1 MHARIR
7 PMTAGDVSWAA
18 RLSAR
23 RRAEHAAD
31 SPVSWRPAPRVRGQ
45 HAAFLAG
52 QITNPL
58 NVALRAN
65 DGFIIG
71 QRRGSE
77 MFVDDFVVG
86 RPEQWVTDGSALL
99 LYAHAELASRGA
111 DTVRVVTAAA
121 DRAKVRMLTRAGL
134 RTAENWWVLPVDD
147 AAGIPV
153 LGPVEADGVRGV
165 VAAAPPVYDPGG
177 AVFTASVVS
186 GDLEPERVAAV
197 AAERGCVLAVA
208 PVLPGSA
215 DEYALL
221 ACGWTIA
228 SKWFTGV
235 PRVAD
240 G

>member
-1 MHARIR
+1 MDVRIR
-7 PMTAGDVSWAA
+7 QMTAGDVSWAA
-18 RLSAR
+18 RLAEH
-23 RRAEHAAD
+23 RRAEYATY
-31 SPVSWRPAPRVRGQ
+31 SPVLWRPAPRVRSR

-71 QRRGSE
+71 QRRGAE
-77 MFVDDFVVG
+77 MFVDDFAVG
-86 RPEQWVTDGSALL
+86 LPDQWATDGAALL
-99 LYAHAELASRGA
+99 LYAYEELASRGA
-111 DTVRVVTAAA
+111 DVVRVVTAAA
-121 DRAKVRMLTRAGL
+121 DSAKVRMLTRAGL
-134 RTAENWWVLPVDD
+134 RTVEHWWVRPVDD
-147 AAGIPV
+147 AAGVPV
-153 LGPVEADGVRGV
+153 LGPVESGGVQGV

-177 AVFTASVVS
+177 AVFTASVPS
-186 GDLEPERVAAV
+186 GDLEPERIATV

-208 PVLPGSA
+208 PVVPGSV

-228 SKWFTGV
+228 SQWFTGV
-235 PRVAD
+235 PRIAD